1 MYLLL
6 AFAYLNTKLHIPPRI
21 PFSISNNI
29 SSSVKSSNVTSV
41 FFKHECHDRPGA
53 DK

>member
-6 AFAYLNTKLHIPPRI
+6 ALAYLHIALHIPPRI
-21 PFSISNNI
+21 SFSTNNSI
-29 SSSVKSSNVTSV
+29 PLSVNNSNVTPV
-41 FFKHECHDRPGA
+41 FFKHDCHDRPGA

>member
-6 AFAYLNTKLHIPPRI
+6 ALTYLHTALHIPPRI
-21 PFSISNNI
+21 PFSNNNRISLSVNN
-29 SSSVKSSNVTSV
+29 SNVTPV
-41 FFKHECHDRPGA
+41 FFKHDCHDRHGA